1 MNIDLS
7 EFSFVSN
14 IPKTNTSIAVG
25 DPICTVNS
33 CSSDEKKQKFIA
45 K

>member
-14 IPKTNTSIAVG
+14 IPKTNTSIAAG
-25 DPICTVNS
+25 DPICT
-33 CSSDEKKQKFIA
+33 
-45 K
+45 